1 MKLKRI
7 VAAIALLTLLTVM
20 PSLAASD
27 TTVVLDRSNQLAG
40 MQAYIENGTT
50 FVPLRAFSETV
61 GATRVSWNSATNCA
75 VVQGNGLEITVMLGR
90 NYIVANERCFYTAKP
105 AVLRSDTLYVP
116 LRPLAKAYG
125 LSVQWD
131 AAAYAVQL
139 TTGSGP
145 CAPGSEV
152 YQAEDLYWLSRIIN
166 AESEGEP
173 LLGKIAVGNV
183 VLNRVADSEFPD
195 NVYDVVFDRNNGVQF
210 TPVANGTIYRAP
222 VNESIVAAKI
232 ALEGVQVLGVKC
244 NYFVNESTAQ
254 SAWVQLNRPRVAVV
268 GNHSFF
274 E

>member
-7 VAAIALLTLLTVM
+7 VAAVALLALLTVM

-27 TTVVLDRSNQLAG
+27 TTVVLDRSDRLAG

-50 FVPLRAFSETV
+50 FVPLRAFSEIV

-75 VVQGNGLEITVMLGR
+75 VVQGEGLELTVMLGR
-90 NYIVANERCFYTAKP
+90 SYIVANERCFYTAKP
-105 AVLRSDTLYVP
+105 AVLRSDKLYVP

-145 CAPGSEV
+145 CAPGSKV
-152 YQAEDLYWLSRIIN
+152 YQADDLYWLSRIIN

-195 NVYDVVFDRNNGVQF
+195 NIYGVVFDRNNGVQF
-210 TPVANGTIYRAP
+210 TPVANGTIYRTP

-232 ALEGVQVLGVKC
+232 ALEGIQVLDVKC